1 MSPRHYQ
8 QDVPSLTCHACGY
21 DMHDRKQDD
30 PCPECSTQFDPRPD
44 AYTKRWKLVVPLVL
58 STIGIL
64 VMPFTAIFAFIFV
77 IPSFLMV
84 NAHKRISHEYRT
96 PLWAMK
102 SLNQNQMVIRIAFA
116 EFVAMLV
123 ISSFWPNAF
132 NWW

>member
-1 MSPRHYQ
+1 MSPKHIQ

-21 DMHDRKQDD
+21 DMHDRKQADS
-30 PCPECSTQFDPRPD
+30 CPECSAQFDTRPD
-44 AYTKRWKLVVPLVL
+44 AYTKRWKLVIPMVL
-58 STIGIL
+58 STIGVL

-77 IPSFLMV
+77 IPSFLVV

-116 EFVAMLV
+116 EFIAMLA